1 MGTNRLRREG
11 DRERQKIMEEL
22 KDYPHSFR
30 MKDIERVKTNA
41 FRSLKVHLEAGLE
54 AGYST
59 SLETAR
65 ARNLLAYAL
74 FRLDEKSEAMA
85 QTDTVLEMN
94 DQRNNIVSLANKAY
108 MLSQGIELD
117 DAKEIVDQLQ
127 KLRGHRDFEY
137 LVVMAKAELASDYLR
152 LGPPFNEHAVNVF
165 KEVIPL
171 AREPEVWTWKFGL
184 AVAYRHAISLQFAP
198 YAT

>member
-1 MGTNRLRREG
+1 
-11 DRERQKIMEEL
+11 MEEL

-30 MKDIERVKTNA
+30 MKDIEHVKTNA
-41 FRSLKVHLEAGLE
+41 FRSLKVHLEAGLK

-85 QTDTVLEMN
+85 QTDTVLEMD
-94 DQRNNIVSLANKAY
+94 DQSNNIVSLANKAY

-117 DAKEIVDQLQ
+117 DAKDYC
-127 KLRGHRDFEY
+127 GS
-137 LVVMAKAELASDYLR
+137 ASKTQR
-152 LGPPFNEHAVNVF
+152 
-165 KEVIPL
+165 
-171 AREPEVWTWKFGL
+171 
-184 AVAYRHAISLQFAP
+184 SS
-198 YAT
+198 

>member
-11 DRERQKIMEEL
+11 ERERQKIMEEL
-22 KDYPHSFR
+22 KDYPHSFQ
-30 MKDIERVKTNA
+30 MEDIERVKMNA
-41 FRSLKVHLEAGLE
+41 FRSLKAHLEAGLE

-65 ARNLLAYAL
+65 TRNLLAYAL

-94 DQRNNIVSLANKAY
+94 DQHNNIVSLANKAY

-117 DAKEIVDQLQ
+117 DAKEL
-127 KLRGHRDFEY
+127 
-137 LVVMAKAELASDYLR
+137 
-152 LGPPFNEHAVNVF
+152 
-165 KEVIPL
+165 
-171 AREPEVWTWKFGL
+171 
-184 AVAYRHAISLQFAP
+184 SLIHI
-198 YAT
+198 